1 MLVKKGKQMKLEIFD
16 NYKVNIGT
24 VDNKNPKALYV
35 TISAWGKPINL
46 DDDNYTLVI
55 KKLNKE
61 IKKKVY
67 EVLPKN
73 LFDGNRSIVDF
84 EIKESGISYERRS
97 YMNCEITLYK
107 LNNFK
112 IQNNLINDAVK
123 LVTANVIAEVF
134 DLNPYFTF
142 HKTKK

>member
-1 MLVKKGKQMKLEIFD
+1 MLVKKGKQMKLEMFD
-16 NYKVNIGT
+16 NYKVNLGT

-35 TISAWGKPINL
+35 TVSAWGKPINL
-46 DDDNYTLVI
+46 DDDNYTVAI
-55 KKLNKE
+55 KKLNKD

-67 EVLPKN
+67 EALPKN
-73 LFDGNRSIVDF
+73 LFDGNRTIVDF
-84 EIKESGISYERRS
+84 EIKESGISNERRS

-112 IQNNLINDAVK
+112 IQSNLINDAVK
-123 LVTANVIAEVF
+123 SVTTKVITEVF
-134 DLNPYFTF
+134 DLNPYFIF

>member
-1 MLVKKGKQMKLEIFD
+1 MLVKKGKQMKLEMFD

-107 LNNFK
+107 LNKFK

-123 LVTANVIAEVF
+123 SVTANVIAEVF

>member
-1 MLVKKGKQMKLEIFD
+1 MLVKKGKQMKLEMFD
-16 NYKVNIGT
+16 NYSVNLGT

-46 DDDNYTLVI
+46 DDDNYTVAI
-55 KKLNKE
+55 KKLNKD

-73 LFDGNRSIVDF
+73 LFDGNRTIVDF
-84 EIKESGISYERRS
+84 EIKESGISNERRS

-112 IQNNLINDAVK
+112 IQSNLINDAVK
-123 LVTANVIAEVF
+123 SVTAKVITEVF

>member
-1 MLVKKGKQMKLEIFD
+1 MLVKKGKQMKLEMFD

-24 VDNKNPKALYV
+24 VDNKTPKSLYV

-46 DDDNYTLVI
+46 DDDNYVVAI
-55 KKLNKE
+55 KKLNKD

-67 EVLPKN
+67 EILPKN

-84 EIKESGISYERRS
+84 EIKESGISNERRS
-97 YMNCEITLYK
+97 YMNCELTLYK
-107 LNNFK
+107 LNDFK

-123 LVTANVIAEVF
+123 LVTSKVIAEVF
-134 DLNPYFTF
+134 DLNPHFTF

>member
-1 MLVKKGKQMKLEIFD
+1 MLVKKGKQMKLEMFD
-16 NYKVNIGT
+16 NYNVNLGT

-35 TISAWGKPINL
+35 TVSAWGKPINL
-46 DDDNYTLVI
+46 DDDNYTVAI
-55 KKLNKE
+55 KKLNKD

-67 EVLPKN
+67 EALPKN
-73 LFDGNRSIVDF
+73 LFDGNRTIVDF
-84 EIKESGISYERRS
+84 EIKESGISNERRS

-112 IQNNLINDAVK
+112 IQSNLINDAVK
-123 LVTANVIAEVF
+123 SVTTKVITEVF
-134 DLNPYFTF
+134 DLNPYFIF

>member
-1 MLVKKGKQMKLEIFD
+1 MLVKKGKQMKLEMFD
-16 NYKVNIGT
+16 NYKVNLGT

-35 TISAWGKPINL
+35 TVSAWGKPINL
-46 DDDNYTLVI
+46 DDDNYTVAI
-55 KKLNKE
+55 KKLNKD

-67 EVLPKN
+67 EALPKN
-73 LFDGNRSIVDF
+73 LFDGNRTIVDF
-84 EIKESGISYERRS
+84 EIKESGISNERRS

-112 IQNNLINDAVK
+112 IQSNLINDAVK
-123 LVTANVIAEVF
+123 SVTTKVITEVF

>member
-1 MLVKKGKQMKLEIFD
+1 MFD
-16 NYKVNIGT
+16 NYKIIIGT

-46 DDDNYTLVI
+46 DNDNYSLVI
-55 KKLNKE
+55 KQLNKE

-73 LFDGNRSIVDF
+73 LFDGNRSIIDF
-84 EIKESGISYERRS
+84 EIKESGISSDRRS

-112 IQNNLINDAVK
+112 IQNNLINDAIK
-123 LVTANVIAEVF
+123 LVTSKVVEDVF

>member
-1 MLVKKGKQMKLEIFD
+1 MLVKKGKQMKLEMFD

-24 VDNKNPKALYV
+24 VDNKTPKSLYV
-35 TISAWGKPINL
+35 TISAWGTPINL
-46 DDDNYTLVI
+46 NDDNYSIAI
-55 KKLNKE
+55 KKLNKD

-67 EVLPKN
+67 EILPKN
-73 LFDGNRSIVDF
+73 LFDGNRSIIDF
-84 EIKESGISYERRS
+84 EIKESGISNEKRS

-112 IQNNLINDAVK
+112 IQNNLINDAIK
-123 LVTANVIAEVF
+123 LITSKLIEDVF

-142 HKTKK
+142 HKSKK

>member
-1 MLVKKGKQMKLEIFD
+1 MLVKKGKQMKLEMFD
-16 NYKVNIGT
+16 NYNVNLGT

-35 TISAWGKPINL
+35 TVSAWGKPINL
-46 DDDNYTLVI
+46 DDDNYTVAI
-55 KKLNKE
+55 KKLNKD

-67 EVLPKN
+67 EALPKN
-73 LFDGNRSIVDF
+73 LFDGNRTIVDF
-84 EIKESGISYERRS
+84 EIKESGISNERRS

-112 IQNNLINDAVK
+112 IQSNLINDAVK
-123 LVTANVIAEVF
+123 SVTTKVITEVF

>member
-1 MLVKKGKQMKLEIFD
+1 MLVKKGKQMKLEMFD
-16 NYKVNIGT
+16 NYNVNLGT

-35 TISAWGKPINL
+35 TVSAWGKPINL
-46 DDDNYTLVI
+46 DDDNYTIAI
-55 KKLNKE
+55 KKLNKD

-67 EVLPKN
+67 EALPKN
-73 LFDGNRSIVDF
+73 LFDGNRTIVDF
-84 EIKESGISYERRS
+84 EIKESGISNERRS

-112 IQNNLINDAVK
+112 IQSNLINDAVK
-123 LVTANVIAEVF
+123 SVTTKVITEVF